1 MQFRIS
7 VIAFAMV
14 ISLVVFSLSSAAA
27 QDAAPQSA
35 ARQSAARQSADEV
48 PAAEAEQPAMAA
60 EPAPATETPV
70 FAGEQQAAARQPED
84 ERTVGEAFLLKLRQG
99 GLTMVFLFLASVA
112 GVGFTIERLVNL
124 RTKAV
129 VPEGLAEEAHKLWQ
143 NGEFEQMK
151 KLPEK
156 KDSTLARALAVI
168 ARHRHSSMAD
178 VSMMAGDV
186 ASRDLRRHVQK
197 AYPLAVVATVSP
209 LLGLLGTVIGM
220 IGAFDKVAAAGSL
233 GDASLLGGDI
243 SKALITTGAGLTI
256 AVPALVL
263 YHYFKSRT
271 NQLALMVEEELG
283 ELIGVWYGTE
293 PDQAPAAGESADES

>member
-1 MQFRIS
+1 MQFRTTAI
-7 VIAFAMV
+7 VLAVAIC
-14 ISLVVFSLSSAAA
+14 LVVSSLPYAAGQNA
-27 QDAAPQSA
+27 GDGPAGQPEPP
-35 ARQSAARQSADEV
+35 ARVA
-48 PAAEAEQPAMAA
+48 QPA
-60 EPAPATETPV
+60 PPGETPM
-70 FAGEQQAAARQPED
+70 FAAEQQAAGGEPEK

-99 GLTMVFLFLASVA
+99 GLTMVFLFLTSVA
-112 GVGFTIERLVNL
+112 GVGFTIERLVHL
-124 RTKAV
+124 RTAAV
-129 VPEGLAEEAHKLWQ
+129 VPEGLAEEAHRLWQ
-143 NGEFEQMK
+143 AGEFEEIQ

-168 ARHRHSSMAD
+168 AQHHHGSMAD

-186 ASRDLRRHVQK
+186 ASRELRRHVQK

-271 NQLALMVEEELG
+271 NQMALMVEEELS
-283 ELIGVWYGTE
+283 ELIGVWYGTK
-293 PDQAPAAGESADES
+293 PDTADAPEEDADES

>member
-1 MQFRIS
+1 M
-7 VIAFAMV
+7 
-14 ISLVVFSLSSAAA
+14 
-27 QDAAPQSA
+27 
-35 ARQSAARQSADEV
+35 
-48 PAAEAEQPAMAA
+48 PAAEAEEPATAA
-60 EPAPATETPV
+60 EPAAAGTETPV
-70 FAGEQQAAARQPED
+70 FAGEQQADAGEPED

-129 VPEGLAEEAHKLWQ
+129 VPQGLAEEAHRLWQ
-143 NGEFEQMK
+143 NGEFEQIK

-178 VSMMAGDV
+178 VSMMAGDM

-283 ELIGVWYGTE
+283 ELIGVWYGSE
-293 PDQAPAAGESADES
+293 PDKVPAAEESADES